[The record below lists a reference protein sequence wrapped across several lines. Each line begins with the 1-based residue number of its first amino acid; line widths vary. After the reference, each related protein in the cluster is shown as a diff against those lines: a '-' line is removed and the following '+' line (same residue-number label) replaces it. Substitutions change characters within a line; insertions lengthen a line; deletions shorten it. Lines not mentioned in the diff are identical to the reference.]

1 MTTHVHMN
9 IKFLNMFQHNIFYI
23 IFALHAALS
32 SLISME
38 TVKNYVL

>member
-1 MTTHVHMN
+1 MHGHTNVQ
-9 IKFLNMFQHNIFYI
+9 FLNMFQHKIFYI